1 MAVDSA
7 SIDLAEA
14 LQTFGLSDFRRGQRE
29 VIEHVISGRD
39 CLCVMPTGGGKSLC
53 YQLPSV
59 VRPGLTIVV
68 SPLIAL
74 MKDQVD
80 SLLRRGIR
88 ATLINSS
95 LTLQEQTERL
105 EQVASGRFTMLYV
118 APERMRNSRFLD
130 SIRATPI
137 QLLAVDEA
145 HCISE
150 WGHDFRPDYQRLG
163 RFREALGNV
172 QTIALTATA
181 TPKVRDDILSSLNL
195 QSAKTFITGFARDN
209 LYFGSLYCMSDRDKD
224 KHLHRFLEGRDE
236 SGIIYVA
243 TRKRCDALVDQLA
256 KELKLSVGSYHAG
269 LLPEQ
274 RKHIQDQFMT
284 GKLKAIVATNAFGM
298 GIDKPDLRYVIHYN
312 MPGTIEAYYQ
322 EAGRAGR
329 DGLLSQCV
337 LFYNPQ
343 DRYIQEFFIENANP
357 SRAIIESVYQVLQD
371 CEDDPIEM
379 TADEIRDAIGKTAS
393 AEAVNASLQILA
405 RTNVLERL
413 EVAGG
418 LAMFRLSSRMPS
430 YVDLLPRDA
439 RVRRS
444 VLQVLERGIGD
455 RRDEPVYIHPR
466 WLMDQLQMDRDTL
479 FRHLNELTKLEDFEF
494 AKPFR
499 GRAIHFRR
507 RNVPFDELPIDHEG
521 LAVRKKADFEKLD
534 QMVAYAKT
542 TRCRQRTILDYFGD
556 TTAGNCR
563 ICDRCQGKT
572 GWPKLPVVAKIEAKA
587 KPITEAK
594 VTSADIPKK
603 TASKT
608 EETTPKKREG
618 SKKQTAPAKEVSPQ
632 DIRDAAALI
641 QTVLGAIER
650 THGYLSKTILTQF
663 FSGTASKGV
672 SGLRLQRLAEFGL
685 LKHWKKSHSSGLMDV
700 MLNQEV
706 VHQSEMRLGKQTVAI
721 TELGTQCC
729 AAASHIPKELLEFVI
744 AAMTSATAMTSNM
757 PNEREAMV
765 ATSAEAPNTDISTP
779 HTTLRNAGTTKPAPT
794 TAVSHKAPA
803 TATRDPSA
811 TTELSA
817 SSESPL
823 SPASSFPAGPFE
835 AHPQGTAAAPPAR
848 MSTDTIDADIPR
860 TRPTTTESVPT
871 KPAPTKPPASK
882 AAPTPPS
889 EATIRSESELPAVA
903 IGDAANVSTQRS
915 LLNDWQWTLRLVRHG
930 YRLGECALI
939 RGRTPDAILSDL
951 IYALENRE
959 KFPIDQLFDRR
970 TTLAIEEL
978 KRSQEVPKTTPS
990 VLQSFPSLWP
1000 MVLKWIELRR
1010 NSPG

>member
-80 SLLRRGIR
+80 SLARRGIR

-137 QLLAVDEA
+137 QLLAIDEA

-181 TPKVRDDILSSLNL
+181 TPKVRDDILASLNL

-224 KHLHRFLEGRDE
+224 KQLHSFLEGRDE

-243 TRKRCDALVDQLA
+243 TRKRCDSLVDQLA
-256 KELKLSVGSYHAG
+256 KELKLSVGAYHAG

-418 LAMFRLSSRMPS
+418 LAMFRLSSRMQS
-430 YVDLLPRDA
+430 YVDLLPREA

-444 VLQVLERGIGD
+444 VLQVVERGIGD

-466 WLMDQLQMDRDTL
+466 WLMEQLEMDRDTL

-507 RNVPFDELPIDHEG
+507 RNVPFDELPIDHAG
-521 LAVRKKADFEKLD
+521 LAARKKADFEKLD

-556 TTAGNCR
+556 TTAGNCK

-572 GWPKLPVVAKIEAKA
+572 GWPKLPVVAKVEAKA
-587 KPITEAK
+587 KPKTETKNPAPE
-594 VTSADIPKK
+594 IEQK
-603 TASKT
+603 TASKP
-608 EETTPKKREG
+608 EETTTKKRET
-618 SKKQTAPAKEVSPQ
+618 SKKQIAPAKEASPQ
-632 DIRDAAALI
+632 DVRDAAALI
-641 QTVLGAIER
+641 QTILGAIER

-663 FSGTASKGV
+663 LSGTASKGV

-685 LKHWKKSHSSGLMDV
+685 LQHWKKSHASGLMDV
-700 MLNQEV
+700 MLNQQV
-706 VHQSEMRLGKQTVAI
+706 VHQAEMRLGKQTVAI
-721 TELGTQCC
+721 TERGTQCC
-729 AAASHIPKELLEFVI
+729 AAASHIPKELLDFVI
-744 AAMTSATAMTSNM
+744 AAMA
-757 PNEREAMV
+757 
-765 ATSAEAPNTDISTP
+765 
-779 HTTLRNAGTTKPAPT
+779 
-794 TAVSHKAPA
+794 
-803 TATRDPSA
+803 
-811 TTELSA
+811 
-817 SSESPL
+817 
-823 SPASSFPAGPFE
+823 
-835 AHPQGTAAAPPAR
+835 TAAATASESSDSSETSDLSATEKLQSSPAA
-848 MSTDTIDADIPR
+848 SSPACLETPSAAIPQVTADATKSNDISLASSANTDAALKK
-860 TRPTTTESVPT
+860 PTPT
-871 KPAPTKPPASK
+871 KPSVAKSTPTSAVDDSV
-882 AAPTPPS
+882 
-889 EATIRSESELPAVA
+889 RSEGELPTVA
-903 IGDAANVSTQRS
+903 IGDAANISTQRT

-951 IYALENRE
+951 IYAIENRE

-970 TTLAIEEL
+970 TALAIEEL
-978 KRSQEVPKTTPS
+978 QRSHEIPTTTPS

-1000 MVLKWIELRR
+1000 MVVKWIELRR

>member
-14 LQTFGLSDFRRGQRE
+14 LQTFGLSDFRRGQRD
-29 VIEHVISGRD
+29 VIEHVISGQD

-80 SLLRRGIR
+80 SLIRRGIR

-95 LTLQEQTERL
+95 LTVQEQTERM

-137 QLLAVDEA
+137 QLLAIDEA

-181 TPKVRDDILSSLNL
+181 TPKVRDDILASLNL
-195 QSAKTFITGFARDN
+195 RSAKTFITGFARDN

-256 KELKLSVGSYHAG
+256 KELKLSVGAYHAG

-274 RKHIQDQFMT
+274 RKLIQDQFMT

-357 SRAIIESVYQVLQD
+357 SRAIIESVYQVLQE

-379 TADEIRDAIGKTAS
+379 TADEIRDAIGKTGS

-418 LAMFRLSSRMPS
+418 LAMFRLSSRMHS
-430 YVDLLPRDA
+430 YVDLLPREA

-444 VLQVLERGIGD
+444 VLQVVERGIGD

-466 WLMDQLQMDRDTL
+466 WLMEQLEMDRDTL
-479 FRHLNELTKLEDFEF
+479 FRHLNELAKLDDFEF

-499 GRAIHFRR
+499 GRAIRFRR
-507 RNVPFDELPIDHEG
+507 RDVPFDQLPIDHAA
-521 LAVRKKADFEKLD
+521 LAARKKADFDKLD

-556 TTAGNCR
+556 TTAGNCK

-572 GWPKLPVVAKIEAKA
+572 GWPKLPVVEKIAPKQN
-587 KPITEAK
+587 PVTEAK
-594 VTSADIPKK
+594 IQDRDGEPNPSSTP
-603 TASKT
+603 
-608 EETTPKKREG
+608 EETAPKKRESG
-618 SKKQTAPAKEVSPQ
+618 KKQAVASKTVSPQ
-632 DIRDAAALI
+632 EARDAAALI
-641 QTVLGAIER
+641 QSVLGAIER
-650 THGYLSKTILTQF
+650 THGYLSKTILSQF

-672 SGLRLQRLAEFGL
+672 SGLRLQRLPEFGML
-685 LKHWKKSHSSGLMDV
+685 QAWKKSHANGLLEV
-700 MLNQEV
+700 MLDNKV

-729 AAASHIPKELLEFVI
+729 TAAANIPKELLDFVV
-744 AAMTSATAMTSNM
+744 AAMT
-757 PNEREAMV
+757 
-765 ATSAEAPNTDISTP
+765 
-779 HTTLRNAGTTKPAPT
+779 
-794 TAVSHKAPA
+794 
-803 TATRDPSA
+803 
-811 TTELSA
+811 
-817 SSESPL
+817 
-823 SPASSFPAGPFE
+823 
-835 AHPQGTAAAPPAR
+835 AALN
-848 MSTDTIDADIPR
+848 
-860 TRPTTTESVPT
+860 
-871 KPAPTKPPASK
+871 ASK
-882 AAPTPPS
+882 AVPSQGEPSREQPQLEQPQLEQPQLQPQLEQPQLAQPS
-889 EATIRSESELPAVA
+889 EAVILDAVRSADELPQVSSR
-903 IGDAANVSTQRS
+903 DAAEISAQRTM
-915 LLNDWQWTLRLVRHG
+915 LDDWQWTLRLVRHG

-939 RGRTPDAILSDL
+939 RGRTPDAILGDL
-951 IYALENRE
+951 VFALENRE
-959 KFPIDQLFDRR
+959 EFAVDQLFDRR
-970 TTLAIEEL
+970 TSLAIEEL
-978 KRSQEVPKTTPS
+978 QRSPTIPQVPPA
-990 VLQSFPSLWP
+990 VFQSFPSLWP
-1000 MVLKWIELRR
+1000 LVLKWVESQR
-1010 NSPG
+1010 NRTG

>member
-80 SLLRRGIR
+80 SLARRGIR

-137 QLLAVDEA
+137 QLLAIDEA

-181 TPKVRDDILSSLNL
+181 TPKVRDDILASLNL

-224 KHLHRFLEGRDE
+224 KQLHSFLEGRDE

-256 KELKLSVGSYHAG
+256 KELKLSVGAYHAG

-444 VLQVLERGIGD
+444 VLQVVERGIGD

-466 WLMDQLQMDRDTL
+466 WLMEQLEMDRDTL

-507 RNVPFDELPIDHEG
+507 RNVPFDELPIDHAG
-521 LAVRKKADFEKLD
+521 LAARKKADFEKLD

-556 TTAGNCR
+556 TTAGNCK

-572 GWPKLPVVAKIEAKA
+572 GWPKLPVVEKIA
-587 KPITEAK
+587 
-594 VTSADIPKK
+594 PKK
-603 TASKT
+603 KPTADPKSPELEAGSIPASKP
-608 EETTPKKREG
+608 EEVAPKKRE
-618 SKKQTAPAKEVSPQ
+618 SAKKQVTATREASTQEL
-632 DIRDAAALI
+632 RDAAALI

-672 SGLRLQRLAEFGL
+672 SGLRLQRLPEFGML
-685 LKHWKKSHSSGLMDV
+685 QAWKKSHASGLLEV
-700 MLNQEV
+700 MLDHKV

-721 TELGTQCC
+721 TELGTQCR
-729 AAASHIPKELLEFVI
+729 ATATSIPKELLNFVV
-744 AAMTSATAMTSNM
+744 
-757 PNEREAMV
+757 V
-765 ATSAEAPNTDISTP
+765 ALST
-779 HTTLRNAGTTKPAPT
+779 
-794 TAVSHKAPA
+794 
-803 TATRDPSA
+803 
-811 TTELSA
+811 A
-817 SSESPL
+817 SSL
-823 SPASSFPAGPFE
+823 ANAVTTSSDLAL
-835 AHPQGTAAAPPAR
+835 
-848 MSTDTIDADIPR
+848 D
-860 TRPTTTESVPT
+860 
-871 KPAPTKPPASK
+871 
-882 AAPTPPS
+882 S
-889 EATIRSESELPAVA
+889 EATSKQVESTTPSSAITPAPSPTVATDATSTTQPEPSRSRNSSSDQLDEKVVDDAVRCENDLPAISSRDA
-903 IGDAANVSTQRS
+903 IDVSAQRTM
-915 LLNDWQWTLRLVRHG
+915 LDDWQWTLRLVRHG

-939 RGRTPDAILSDL
+939 RGRTPDAILADL
-951 IYALENRE
+951 IFALENRE
-959 KFPIDQLFDRR
+959 KFAIDQLFDRR

-978 KRSQEVPKTTPS
+978 QRSQTIPQEPS
-990 VLQSFPSLWP
+990 AVFQSFSSLWP
-1000 MVLKWIELRR
+1000 LIQKWVEFQR
-1010 NSPG
+1010 NSPS

>member
-1 MAVDSA
+1 MEVVMAVDSPR
-7 SIDLAEA
+7 IDLSEA

-29 VIEHVISGRD
+29 VIEHILSGND

-80 SLLRRGIR
+80 SLVRRGIR

-95 LTLQEQTERL
+95 LSLQEQSARL
-105 EQVASGRFTMLYV
+105 EHVAGGQYSMLYV
-118 APERMRNSRFLD
+118 APERLRNSRFLD
-130 SIRATPI
+130 SIRTTPI
-137 QLLAVDEA
+137 QLLAIDEA

-181 TPKVRDDILSSLNL
+181 TPKVRQDILASLKL
-195 QSAKTFITGFARDN
+195 ESARTFITGFARDN
-209 LYFGSLYCMSDRDKD
+209 LYFGAVHSMSDRDKD
-224 KHLHRFLEGRDE
+224 KHLHRFLENRDE

-256 KELKLSVGSYHAG
+256 KELKLSVGAYHAG

-274 RKHIQDQFMT
+274 RKHVQDQFMS
-284 GKLKAIVATNAFGM
+284 GNLKAIVATNAFGM

-312 MPGTIEAYYQ
+312 MPGTLEAYYQ

-337 LFYNPQ
+337 LLYNPQ

-357 SRAIIESVYQVLQD
+357 SRAIIESVYNVLQE

-379 TADEIRDAIGKTAS
+379 TADEIRDAIGKTAT

-405 RTNVLERL
+405 RTGILERL

-430 YVDLLPRDA
+430 FLELLPREA

-444 VLQVLERGIGD
+444 VLQAVEKGIGD

-466 WLMDQLQMDRDTL
+466 WLMEKLEMDRDTL
-479 FRHLNELTKLEDFEF
+479 FRHLNELTKLDDFEF

-499 GRAIHFRR
+499 GRAIHFRKR
-507 RNVPFDELPIDHEG
+507 GVPFHELPIDHEG
-521 LAVRKKADFEKLD
+521 LAARKKADFDKLD

-542 TRCRQRTILDYFGD
+542 NRCRQRTILDYFGD
-556 TTAGNCR
+556 TTAGNCK
-563 ICDRCQGKT
+563 ICDRCQGKS
-572 GWPKLPVVAKIEAKA
+572 GWPTLPKVTAIAAKA
-587 KPITEAK
+587 IPENPAPQPHAAAPPPATKITDADTNPKKKRDSTKKSTPSTKPISQQA
-594 VTSADIPKK
+594 A
-603 TASKT
+603 
-608 EETTPKKREG
+608 RE
-618 SKKQTAPAKEVSPQ
+618 
-632 DIRDAAALI
+632 AAAVV
-641 QTVLGAIER
+641 QTILAAIER

-672 SGLRLQRLAEFGL
+672 SGLRLQRLPEFGL
-685 LKHWKKSHSSGLMDV
+685 LKSWRKSHASGLMEI
-700 MLNQEV
+700 MLDQKLI
-706 VHQSEMRLGKQTVAI
+706 HQSEIRLGKLTVAI
-721 TELGTQCC
+721 TALGTQCC
-729 AAASHIPKELLEFVI
+729 QSTDPIPPELLDFV
-744 AAMTSATAMTSNM
+744 ANAMA
-757 PNEREAMV
+757 
-765 ATSAEAPNTDISTP
+765 TP
-779 HTTLRNAGTTKPAPT
+779 HAAPITPTDVAIATTADEPSQTLEQTRSTKPISEQESMPE
-794 TAVSHKAPA
+794 
-803 TATRDPSA
+803 DPVR
-811 TTELSA
+811 
-817 SSESPL
+817 
-823 SPASSFPAGPFE
+823 PAG
-835 AHPQGTAAAPPAR
+835 
-848 MSTDTIDADIPR
+848 DL
-860 TRPTTTESVPT
+860 
-871 KPAPTKPPASK
+871 
-882 AAPTPPS
+882 PS
-889 EATIRSESELPAVA
+889 PA
-903 IGDAANVSTQRS
+903 IGDASAVSTQRS
-915 LLNDWQWTLRLVRHG
+915 MLEDWQWTLRLVRHG

-939 RGRTPDAILSDL
+939 RSQNPDSILKDL
-951 IYALENRE
+951 LRALELRE
-959 KFPIDQLFDRR
+959 SFAIDQLFDRR

-978 KRSQEVPKTTPS
+978 QRSGSIPNAPPS
-990 VLQSFPSLWP
+990 VFQVFPSLWTL
-1000 MVLKWIELRR
+1000 VRRWIESQNESNR
-1010 NSPG
+1010 NSNS